1 MSRTYLTRQESRNN
15 SHAYATLNGTNL
27 LTTYAIELQSYDV
40 GTPEPVIKL
49 IEVPGRPGKLDA
61 TLALNG
67 KVNYSSRKVSATFHI
82 RDITY
87 DAWITLLSTLFKLF
101 DGTESKMIFSND
113 PNWYYKGRF
122 TVSPSKSN
130 PVTGNITIEC
140 DNAFPYKLETVTVE
154 DTISSSKYVYCTG
167 KDYNG
172 AVTIYSSVAMSVTF
186 SGTTYQLSAGN
197 NTVPEIHFA
206 SGSNSLRFVGTGT
219 VRITYERGVL

>member
-1 MSRTYLTRQESRNN
+1 MSRLYLTRQESRTN

-27 LTTYAIELQSYDV
+27 LTAYAMELLSYDV
-40 GTPEPVIKL
+40 GSPEPIIKL
-49 IEVPGRPGKLDA
+49 IEVPGKPGKLDA

-67 KVNYSSRKVSATFHI
+67 KVNYLNRSVTAEFHI
-82 RDITY
+82 RDITQ
-87 DAWITLLSTLFKLF
+87 DAFQTLISTLFKLYQ
-101 DGTESKMIFSND
+101 GTESKLSFSND

-122 TVSPSKSN
+122 KVSPSKSN
-130 PVTGNITIEC
+130 PVTGNITLEC
-140 DNAFPYKLETVTVE
+140 DNAFPYKLESVTVE

-172 AVTIYSSVAMSVTF
+172 AVTIYASAAMSVTF
-186 SGTTYQLSAGN
+186 GGTTYQLSAGN
-197 NTVPEIHFA
+197 NSVPEIHFA

>member
-1 MSRTYLTRQESRNN
+1 MSRLYLTRQESRNN

-27 LTTYAIELQSYDV
+27 LTTYAMELQSYDV

-67 KVNYSSRKVSATFHI
+67 KVNYSTRSVKAVFHI
-82 RDITY
+82 RDITQ
-87 DAWITLLSTLFKLF
+87 DAYLTLLATLYKLYN
-101 DGTESKMIFSND
+101 GTESKLVFSND
-113 PNWYYKGRF
+113 PSWYYKGRF
-122 TVSPSKSN
+122 TVKPSKSN
-130 PVTGNITIEC
+130 PVTATITLEC
-140 DNAFPYKLETVTVE
+140 TNAFPYKLESVTVE
-154 DTISSSKYVYCTG
+154 QSISSSGYVYCTG

-172 AVTIYSSVAMSVTF
+172 AVTIYASVAMSVTF

-197 NTVPEIHFA
+197 NSVPEIHFS

-219 VRITYERGVL
+219 VRVTYERGIL